1 MAIRKSSS
9 SGIPFGNTAGR
20 PANPVTGQLY
30 SNGEVGRLEL
40 YTATGWQNIVQET
53 PGIASITGT
62 YNESAGSGTFVIS
75 GTNFV
80 TGGIAYAVGTN
91 GVEYQASSSF
101 TNSIVQMTATFTG
114 LSTAYEPYD
123 VKVLNPSNLFGLL
136 PDAFYIN
143 NSPVWVTASGSLGTF
158 NEQVSVT
165 LSALSVTDSDSNTI
179 TYAVAS
185 GSSLP
190 SGLSLNSSTGVIS
203 GTLPNVSS
211 NTTYTFTIN
220 ATDGFNAI
228 PRIFSI
234 SSVALPSVTGGTQY
248 ADSTYVY
255 RLFTG
260 NGDFVVSDISLTAD
274 VLIVAGGGGGGSGP
288 GWTGPGGGGAGSIL
302 YKSGISCLGTYPV
315 TVGGGGAARNTSSF
329 NNASNG
335 GDSSFNA
342 TVALGGGGGGNGI
355 SHTQGNGANG
365 GSGGGGINGQ
375 PDGQS
380 YGGNSH
386 INYPANSGRPGGSA
400 QSSVAGWTLHA
411 NAGGPGYADNAY
423 NVHAGG
429 GGGGAGQAGNTNQS
443 AFHLRA
449 GDGGNG
455 VNTYSS
461 WATATSTGAS
471 GYYAGGGGGGTY
483 SWPGDPDMTIANWS
497 SSFNSY
503 IGHGGLGGGGNG
515 GIGSGSY
522 SSAPVNG
529 SALSGGGAGAG
540 GYSQTG
546 GSGGSGVVI
555 VRYLKSAVGL

>member
-1 MAIRKSSS
+1 MAIRKSAS

-20 PANPVTGQLY
+20 PANPGTGQLY

-53 PGIASITGT
+53 PGIASVTGS
-62 YNESAGSGTFVIS
+62 YNQSNGSGTFVIS

-91 GVEYQASSSF
+91 GVEYQASSTA
-101 TNSIVQMTATFTG
+101 TNSIVQMTATFSN
-114 LSTAYEPYD
+114 LSAAYEPYD

-143 NSPVWVTASGSLGTF
+143 ESPVWTTASGSLGSV
-158 NEQVSVT
+158 NAGSVVSK
-165 LSALSVTDSDSNTI
+165 SIASTDPESQSI
-179 TYAVAS
+179 SYSIAS
-185 GSSLP
+185 GSLP
-190 SGLSLNSSTGVIS
+190 PGLSLNSSTGAITGTVEAIS
-203 GTLPNVSS
+203 SD
-211 NTTYTFTIN
+211 TTYTFSIT
-220 ATDGFNAI
+220 ATDGSNPITRSFNI
-228 PRIFSI
+228 PV
-234 SSVALPSVTGGTQY
+234 VALSIITGGTLTS
-248 ADSTYVY
+248 DSTYYY
-255 RLFTG
+255 RTFTG
-260 NGDFVVSDISLTAD
+260 VGDFSVAGLTLSAD
-274 VLIVAGGGGGGSGP
+274 VLVVAGGGGGGSGP
-288 GWTGPGGGGAGSIL
+288 GWTGPGGGGAGSVL
-302 YKSGISCLGTYPV
+302 YKSAISCLGTYPI
-315 TVGGGGAARNTSSF
+315 TVGSGGAPRNTTSF
-329 NNASNG
+329 NNAANG

-342 TVALGGGGGGNGI
+342 IIALGGGGGGNGV
-355 SHTQGNGANG
+355 SYTQGNGANG

-375 PDGQS
+375 PDGQN
-380 YGGNSH
+380 YGTNSH
-386 INYPANSGRPGGSA
+386 INLAANSGRPGGSA

-411 NAGGPGYADNAY
+411 NAGGAGAADNQY

-449 GDGGNG
+449 GDGGDG

-461 WATATSTGAS
+461 WATATSTGS
-471 GYYAGGGGGGTY
+471 GGYYAGGGGGGTY
-483 SWPGDPDMTIANWS
+483 SWPGDPDMTISNWS

-522 SSAPVNG
+522 SSAPANG
-529 SALSGGGAGAG
+529 SASSGGGAGAG

-546 GSGGSGVVI
+546 ASGGSGVVI
-555 VRYLKSAVGL
+555 VRYLKSAPTG